1 MSEEVLTF
9 ANNILTEI
17 GQPSLTEVE
26 QAGLPASLED
36 ESLVYQFLAG
46 VINARAFPDDGIKK
60 LNAYAL
66 LQGVDYSG
74 EAKRTNNIVI
84 GCVIEE

>member
-1 MSEEVLTF
+1 MSEEVLAF
-9 ANNILTEI
+9 ANNILAEI

-36 ESLVYQFLAG
+36 EVAIYQFLAG
-46 VINARAFPDDGIKK
+46 VINTRAFPDEGIKK

-66 LQGVDYSG
+66 LQGIDYTG

-84 GCVIEE
+84 GCVIED